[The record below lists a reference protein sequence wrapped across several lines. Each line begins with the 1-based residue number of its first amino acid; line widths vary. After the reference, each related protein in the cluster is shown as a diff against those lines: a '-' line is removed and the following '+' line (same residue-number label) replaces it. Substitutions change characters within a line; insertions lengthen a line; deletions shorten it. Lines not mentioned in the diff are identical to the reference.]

1 MRSGCRATADPH
13 ATGRGRERD
22 RELFKVPQMTR
33 TSQFPSE
40 GKSVDRVNKRAKR
53 RRARVEER
61 ERTTRGGRG
70 GRSMGSRLR
79 VSNRNFAF
87 CLQERPRF
95 LDWPVSQKG
104 RQRAWLAVRDA
115 TKLRRRSNVGWRGFS
130 SFWEKNAEGGGKGR
144 EDRSGEAVR
153 AIPRLEAFSLLLS
166 TYRIRG
172 LGSFRERL
180 VISRAASRQ

>member
-1 MRSGCRATADPH
+1 MGW
-13 ATGRGRERD
+13 GEKGE
-22 RELFKVPQMTR
+22 
-33 TSQFPSE
+33 
-40 GKSVDRVNKRAKR
+40 
-53 RRARVEER
+53 
-61 ERTTRGGRG
+61 

-87 CLQERPRF
+87 CLQGRPRF
-95 LDWPVSQKG
+95 LDWPRNVVFAKG
-104 RQRAWLAVRDA
+104 RERAWFAVRDETA
-115 TKLRRRSNVGWRGFS
+115 AGVGLGLFAFS
-130 SFWEKNAEGGGKGR
+130 EKNDEGGGVKGSGPGREGKGR
-144 EDRSGEAVR
+144 EGNGRTAEKRR